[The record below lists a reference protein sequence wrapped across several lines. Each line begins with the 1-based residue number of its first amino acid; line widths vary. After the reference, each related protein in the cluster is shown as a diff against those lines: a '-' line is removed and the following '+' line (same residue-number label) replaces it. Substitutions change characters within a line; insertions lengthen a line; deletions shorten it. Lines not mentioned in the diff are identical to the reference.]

1 MALLARPPA
10 SHQAAP
16 VLRTTAAAALLR
28 LHLASPSPSAAMST
42 LVLAERSAR
51 SAGELAGATRC
62 AVAAARQLGKPV
74 HVLVAGGDG
83 PAAESL
89 AAAAAA
95 VPGVGK
101 VVLARHACLER
112 GLAPPTAA
120 LLSAVARTERASC
133 VLAASTT
140 FGKDVLPRASAL
152 MGVQAVP
159 DVVRIVVASGDGQNQ
174 QPPSFVH
181 PIYAGNALET
191 VRYRPRAAA
200 QTSSSSSCSYA
211 PDAVLT
217 VRPTA
222 FPAED
227 DAGQQQ
233 QQAPIEPAAAADVAA
248 AEAEAQA
255 CPTTWVSDSSSS
267 SNDAASAAV
276 EKPDLGSARVVVCG
290 GRALKSADNFAA
302 LERLAALL
310 GGAVGASR
318 AAVDAGFVPNELQ
331 VGQTGKVVAPDLYIA
346 VGISGAIQHV
356 AGMKDSRV
364 IVAINTDAEAPI
376 FGVAD
381 YGLVADW
388 QAALPEL
395 EARVKELKAKA
406 G

>member
-1 MALLARPPA
+1 
-10 SHQAAP
+10 
-16 VLRTTAAAALLR
+16 
-28 LHLASPSPSAAMST
+28 MST

-51 SAGELAGATRC
+51 FASELAGATRS
-62 AVAAARQLGKPV
+62 AVAAARQLSNPV
-74 HVLVAGGDG
+74 HVLVAGGDS
-83 PAAESL
+83 PATKSL

-95 VPGVGK
+95 VPGVAK
-101 VVLARHACLER
+101 VVLAQHACLDH
-112 GLAPPTAA
+112 GLSPATAA
-120 LLSAVARTERASC
+120 LLASVARTQRASC
-133 VLAASTT
+133 VLAAAST
-140 FGKDVLPRASAL
+140 FGKDVVPRASAL
-152 MGVQAVP
+152 LGVQAVP
-159 DVVRIVVASGDGQNQ
+159 DVVRIVKKEGESGSSA
-174 QPPSFVH
+174 PLAFVH

-191 VRYRPRAAA
+191 VRYRPRAN
-200 QTSSSSSCSYA
+200 SSSYA
-211 PDAVLT
+211 PEAVLT

-222 FPAED
+222 FPADEAA
-227 DAGQQQ
+227 AGAGAGAA
-233 QQAPIEPAAAADVAA
+233 APIEPAAASDLAA
-248 AEAEAQA
+248 AEADAQA

-267 SNDAASAAV
+267 SSSSTQ

-290 GRALKSADNFAA
+290 GRALKSAENFAV

-318 AAVDAGFVPNELQ
+318 AAVDAGFVPNDLQ

-346 VGISGAIQHV
+346 IGISGAIQHV

-395 EARVKELKAKA
+395 EARFKELKEKA

>member
-1 MALLARPPA
+1 
-10 SHQAAP
+10 
-16 VLRTTAAAALLR
+16 
-28 LHLASPSPSAAMST
+28 
-42 LVLAERSAR
+42 
-51 SAGELAGATRC
+51 
-62 AVAAARQLGKPV
+62 
-74 HVLVAGGDG
+74 
-83 PAAESL
+83 
-89 AAAAAA
+89 
-95 VPGVGK
+95 
-101 VVLARHACLER
+101 
-112 GLAPPTAA
+112 
-120 LLSAVARTERASC
+120 VARTQRASC
-133 VLAASTT
+133 VLAAAST
-140 FGKDVLPRASAL
+140 FGKDVVPRASAL
-152 MGVQAVP
+152 LGVQAVP
-159 DVVRIVVASGDGQNQ
+159 DVVRILKKEGES
-174 QPPSFVH
+174 PPLAFVH

-191 VRYRPRAAA
+191 VRYRPK
-200 QTSSSSSCSYA
+200 SSSSSSSSYS

-222 FPAED
+222 FPAEEAA
-227 DAGQQQ
+227 AGAGAAAA
-233 QQAPIEPAAAADVAA
+233 APIEPAAASDLAA
-248 AEAEAQA
+248 AEADAQA

-267 SNDAASAAV
+267 SSSSTAQ

-290 GRALKSADNFAA
+290 GRALKSAENFAA

-318 AAVDAGFVPNELQ
+318 AAVDAGFVPNDLQ

-346 VGISGAIQHV
+346 IGISGAIQHV

-395 EARVKELKAKA
+395 EARLKELKEKA